1 MSKYDNYWEQKK
13 PKKDKGPHPIWMG
26 IGFLLL
32 IIIPGISWAASL
44 ILIDYDLK
52 TGMYPITPN
61 MIAPGADP
69 LLYVKIFSTVAI
81 SLLLFVLLYVIYF
94 LIYRFVGPKR
104 YSPLDAPMGHYKVK
118 RYKR

>member
-1 MSKYDNYWEQKK
+1 MTKYDNYWEQKK
-13 PKKDKGPHPIWMG
+13 PLKNKGPHPIWMG

-44 ILIDYDLK
+44 LLIDEDLK
-52 TGMYPITPN
+52 TGWVRITPD

-69 LLYVKIFSTVAI
+69 MLYAKIFLTIVI
-81 SLLLFVLLYVIYF
+81 SLILFTLIYVIYF
-94 LIYRFVGPKR
+94 IIYRFIGPKR
-104 YSPLDAPMGHYKVK
+104 YGPLDAPVGSYKVK